1 MAENNFKKIWR
12 NAIFLSKNTSA
23 TRNRFVDF
31 LRILSITFVIIGHW
45 LLVTAVFRDSG
56 FWGTDLLSVR
66 PDTHWLTWI
75 LQIMPVFFIVGGYAN
90 SVSWKAHSKNGGKYK
105 DWFILRLR
113 RLVWPTFP
121 LILIWVLFTI
131 ITQAFGVAPD
141 LIKVGALI
149 ALQPVWFLVVYLV
162 IVIFTPLV
170 LKAWEKLG
178 IWSFWILSL
187 AAVIIDILRY
197 GYGFDNLGWV
207 NYLLIWLAVH
217 QLGIAWQDG
226 WFKDQGRRGFMAIT
240 GFLVLAALVSFGSYP
255 FSMVNIPGEKIGNLF
270 PPNIAML
277 ALAGFQGGTLLLLE
291 NMVNVW
297 LSKEKPWAV
306 IVLLSGV
313 TMTMYL
319 WHVTVN
325 ALVIGAAY
333 LLGGVGLKMEIGGL
347 TWWLAKLI
355 WIPLLFIVL
364 FAFVLI
370 FGKFERLK
378 NLNDKTPVTLIG
390 VIIRTGLA
398 VVGLGMVALA
408 GISGDGIF
416 GLNTWALVICGI
428 SYLLLNFSLNK
439 KAI

>member
-1 MAENNFKKIWR
+1 MAENNLKKIWR
-12 NAIFLSKNTSA
+12 NAIFLSKNTPVA
-23 TRNRFVDF
+23 RNRFVDF
-31 LRILSITFVIIGHW
+31 LRILSILFVIIGHW
-45 LLVTAVFRDSG
+45 LLVTAVYSDSG
-56 FWGTDLLSVR
+56 FWGTDVLSVR

-90 SVSWKAHSKNGGKYK
+90 SVSWKTHSKNGGKYK

-121 LILIWVLFTI
+121 LILVWVVFTI
-131 ITQAFGVAPD
+131 ITQAIGVAPD

-162 IVIFTPLV
+162 IVIFTPLA

-187 AAVIIDILRY
+187 ASVIIDVLRY
-197 GYGFDNLGWV
+197 RHGLDDLGWI

-226 WFKDQGRRGFMAIT
+226 WFKDQGRRAFMAIT
-240 GFLVLAALVSFGSYP
+240 GFLVLTALVSFGPYP
-255 FSMVNIPGEKIGNLF
+255 FSMVNIPGAKIGNLF
-270 PPNIAML
+270 PPNISML
-277 ALAGFQGGTLLLLE
+277 ALAAFQGGTLLLLE
-291 NMVNVW
+291 NRVNVW

-347 TWWLAKLI
+347 IWWLAKLI

-370 FGKFERLK
+370 FGRFERLK
-378 NLNDKTPVTLIG
+378 NLNDKIPVTLVG

-398 VVGLGMVALA
+398 VVGLAMVALG
-408 GISGDGIF
+408 GISGDGYF
-416 GLNTWALVICGI
+416 GLNIWALVICGV
-428 SYLLLNFSLNK
+428 SYLLLNISLN
-439 KAI
+439 